1 MTEKKIIVDYYF
13 DYCCPWTYLS
23 FKRLIQTTTRT
34 ASVINWK
41 PILIADI
48 EKEISQKNE
57 SRTLHPSEIKYKK
70 KDLQDWAN
78 YCGLKIIARTNVPK
92 ETSTKALCGAFFA
105 VEANKIAEYSALV
118 FDAYF
123 ADLKDIANNDI
134 LIEIAT
140 KIELDLNGFQSAI
153 DSVQNIDQLKENTSE
168 LLEKG
173 GFGSPTMFVGD
184 DMYFGNDRMPL
195 VEISIGGASGKILVL
210 PGQHGTKGNEYG
222 RLLGMSR
229 SAKTTRR
236 NFLLGGASAIG
247 LSLNYSQ
254 STVAN
259 LNASKPYRSWEDLA
273 RKKWTWDSITHSTHG
288 TNCTGKC
295 AFNVYVKDGVAWR

>member
-48 EKEISQKNE
+48 EEEIGQKKE
-57 SRTLHPSEIKYKK
+57 SRALCPHEINYKK

-78 YCGLKIIARTNVPK
+78 YCGLKIVTRNNAPK
-92 ETSTKALCGAFFA
+92 ETSTKALCGALFA
-105 VEANKIAEYSALV
+105 VESNKIADYSALV

-123 ADLKDIANNDI
+123 TELKDIENNDI
-134 LIEIAT
+134 LTEIAT
-140 KIELDLNGFQSAI
+140 NLELDLNGFQSAI
-153 DSVQNIDQLKENTSE
+153 GSAQNMDQLKKNTAE
-168 LLEKG
+168 LLERG

-195 VEISIGGASGKILVL
+195 VEFSIGGASGKILVL
-210 PGQHGTKGNEYG
+210 PGQHGT
-222 RLLGMSR
+222 
-229 SAKTTRR
+229 
-236 NFLLGGASAIG
+236 
-247 LSLNYSQ
+247 
-254 STVAN
+254 
-259 LNASKPYRSWEDLA
+259 
-273 RKKWTWDSITHSTHG
+273 
-288 TNCTGKC
+288 
-295 AFNVYVKDGVAWR
+295 

>member
-78 YCGLKIIARTNVPK
+78 YCGLKIIVRTNVPK

-105 VEANKIAEYSALV
+105 VEANKITEYSALV

-195 VEISIGGASGKILVL
+195 VEFSIGGASGKILVL
-210 PGQHGTKGNEYG
+210 PGQHGT
-222 RLLGMSR
+222 
-229 SAKTTRR
+229 
-236 NFLLGGASAIG
+236 
-247 LSLNYSQ
+247 
-254 STVAN
+254 
-259 LNASKPYRSWEDLA
+259 
-273 RKKWTWDSITHSTHG
+273 
-288 TNCTGKC
+288 
-295 AFNVYVKDGVAWR
+295 

>member
-153 DSVQNIDQLKENTSE
+153 DSIECVEQLKNNAKE
-168 LLEKG
+168 LVERG

-184 DMYFGNDRMPL
+184 DMYFGNDRIPL
-195 VEISIGGASGKILVL
+195 VEFSIGRASGKILVL
-210 PGQHGTKGNEYG
+210 PGQHDT
-222 RLLGMSR
+222 
-229 SAKTTRR
+229 
-236 NFLLGGASAIG
+236 
-247 LSLNYSQ
+247 
-254 STVAN
+254 
-259 LNASKPYRSWEDLA
+259 
-273 RKKWTWDSITHSTHG
+273 
-288 TNCTGKC
+288 
-295 AFNVYVKDGVAWR
+295 

>member
-123 ADLKDIANNDI
+123 SDLKDIANNDI

-153 DSVQNIDQLKENTSE
+153 DSLKNIDQLKENTSE

-184 DMYFGNDRMPL
+184 DIYFGNDRMPL
-195 VEISIGGASGKILVL
+195 VEFSIGGASGKILVL
-210 PGQHGTKGNEYG
+210 PGQHGT
-222 RLLGMSR
+222 
-229 SAKTTRR
+229 
-236 NFLLGGASAIG
+236 
-247 LSLNYSQ
+247 
-254 STVAN
+254 
-259 LNASKPYRSWEDLA
+259 
-273 RKKWTWDSITHSTHG
+273 
-288 TNCTGKC
+288 
-295 AFNVYVKDGVAWR
+295 

>member
-134 LIEIAT
+134 LTEIAT
-140 KIELDLNGFQSAI
+140 NLELDLKGFQSAI

-195 VEISIGGASGKILVL
+195 VEFSIGRASGKILVL
-210 PGQHGTKGNEYG
+210 PGQHGT
-222 RLLGMSR
+222 
-229 SAKTTRR
+229 
-236 NFLLGGASAIG
+236 
-247 LSLNYSQ
+247 
-254 STVAN
+254 
-259 LNASKPYRSWEDLA
+259 
-273 RKKWTWDSITHSTHG
+273 
-288 TNCTGKC
+288 
-295 AFNVYVKDGVAWR
+295 

>member
-1 MTEKKIIVDYYF
+1 MTEGKIIVDYYF

-195 VEISIGGASGKILVL
+195 VEFSIGGASGKILVL
-210 PGQHGTKGNEYG
+210 PGQHGT
-222 RLLGMSR
+222 
-229 SAKTTRR
+229 
-236 NFLLGGASAIG
+236 
-247 LSLNYSQ
+247 
-254 STVAN
+254 
-259 LNASKPYRSWEDLA
+259 
-273 RKKWTWDSITHSTHG
+273 
-288 TNCTGKC
+288 
-295 AFNVYVKDGVAWR
+295 